1 MSIASEDR
9 LCILP
14 GCSVSPTTD
23 FEDRFGVGGYDNII
37 TVEDDDNLS
46 IQNIASHGFYNLAR
60 EEDETSSE
68 DVQSWDLHVDILD
81 DDNRTGK
88 WRSRKKIF
96 RNLIYQIRCHSLG
109 GHPLVLSLQRFVCPS
124 LAFSSPGFPQ
134 RA

>member
-96 RNLIYQIRCHSLG
+96 RNLFLVTSAALAVSLCFYA
-109 GHPLVLSLQRFVCPS
+109 FVTHARLPS
-124 LAFSSPGFPQ
+124 S
-134 RA
+134 